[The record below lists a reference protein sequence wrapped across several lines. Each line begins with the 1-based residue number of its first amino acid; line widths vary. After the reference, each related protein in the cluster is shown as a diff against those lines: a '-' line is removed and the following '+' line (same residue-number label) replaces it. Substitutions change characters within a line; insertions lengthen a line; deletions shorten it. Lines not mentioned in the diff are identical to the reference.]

1 MLLWNYYN
9 QHELKAGQVSGP
21 KDLPAVTHLAQVLCP
36 ALVSRHTRP
45 PLFPNGLTLQVYKL
59 QTLFVSKEEGQY
71 VKKSGYQGNSAGEP
85 PDARA
90 PIKKTVL
97 LFVPATGSFLQALDT
112 HFLPSVLS
120 P

>member
-1 MLLWNYYN
+1 M
-9 QHELKAGQVSGP
+9 
-21 KDLPAVTHLAQVLCP
+21 
-36 ALVSRHTRP
+36 SRHTRP